1 MPYSPQP
8 PFDPPPDDDDA
19 LSSNSDYG
27 SDFSADETDLLNQL
41 LAQVDATGPVARAAT
56 TLQLRHSPT
65 RQGLFSQSAPV
76 PAAVPDIED
85 LGDDV
90 SGEHVSRILG
100 REKRHPLWQ
109 VQTAGGALP
118 DAFTLEAGWVP
129 FSRGATFGMGTPFFW
144 DLIPLYGLR
153 TLT

>member
-8 PFDPPPDDDDA
+8 PFDRPPDDDDA
-19 LSSNSDYG
+19 LSSSSDYG

-41 LAQVDATGPVARAAT
+41 LAQVDATGPLATAAT

-65 RQGLFSQSAPV
+65 RQGLFSPSQPV

-90 SGEHVSRILG
+90 SGERMSRILG

-109 VQTAGGALP
+109 VQTAGGVLP

-129 FSRGATFGMGTPFFW
+129 VSRGATFGMGTLFLGLDPM
-144 DLIPLYGLR
+144 YGLR